1 MKNEEWITYLYKIKN
16 HGWDEKISQIAIN
29 DIANGIYHY
38 EIEFASMKKTI
49 GKLTILK

>member
-1 MKNEEWITYLYKIKN
+1 MVLNTTLSK
-16 HGWDEKISQIAIN
+16 EKTKTQLMLN
-29 DIANGIYHY
+29 DIADGLYHY